1 MSPHADFPAD
11 VSIDGPRT
19 RRWVLEAGE
28 CSELHSHRIAR
39 LGVEEAAAPYR
50 RVRVQPAGSFIL
62 ATTSGEG
69 RILLDG
75 KWQRVRAGALF
86 MAPPRVLNAF
96 YAMPGS
102 RWCFAWLRY
111 NEPGYV
117 RPMVGASSPVRAAAG
132 GEEFARCIAGL
143 RTEWSSARDPKL
155 VHHWVSLIQG
165 LAQRAAQP
173 ADIDDRLAALW
184 DKVGRSLDRLW
195 TLEMLA
201 AEIHGSPEYLRKR
214 CQLELGRSPVQHV
227 TYMRMQRAR
236 TLLETTGD
244 KLDVIASALGFSD
257 GLTFSR
263 AFKRWIGITP
273 SEYRQRH

>member
-11 VSIDGPRT
+11 VTIDGPRT

-62 ATTSGEG
+62 AATSGEG

-102 RWCFAWLRY
+102 KWSFAWLRY

-117 RPMVGASSPVRAAAG
+117 RPMVGASSPVRAAGG

-143 RTEWSSARDPKL
+143 RAEWSSSRDPKL
-155 VHHWVSLIQG
+155 LHHWVSLIQG

-173 ADIDDRLAALW
+173 ADTDDRLAALW
-184 DKVGRSLDRLW
+184 DKVGRSLEQLW